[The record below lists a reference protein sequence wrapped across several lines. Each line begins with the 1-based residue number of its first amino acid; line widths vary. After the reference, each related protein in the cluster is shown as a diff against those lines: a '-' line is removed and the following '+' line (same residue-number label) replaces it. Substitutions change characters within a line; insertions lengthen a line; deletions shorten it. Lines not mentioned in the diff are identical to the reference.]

1 MIKYCYFWQPL
12 NVITLRYP
20 SLDVSII
27 KYNKFNIAFKPV
39 PPFHTRRLR
48 QRLKKARGSIT
59 KPAQRPFDLTAGR
72 NIRPLENK
80 KLRLHPCS
88 RFKFF
93 SFPCDPAAISAR
105 RFLVPLVYF
114 LREFFLHFLPLI
126 SLLD

>member
-12 NVITLRYP
+12 NVITLRYV

-80 KLRLHPCS
+80 KIEIASLQ
-88 RFKFF
+88 
-93 SFPCDPAAISAR
+93 SF
-105 RFLVPLVYF
+105 
-114 LREFFLHFLPLI
+114 
-126 SLLD
+126 